1 MNKFV
6 IAAFAVCLATSVSAK
21 QQPQMMVVTGSP
33 SFPNWLENTSR
44 SVNSA
49 LDRVDISRSE
59 TGITYVQFN
68 CDAEGKPQNITTVR
82 SGRYSPNLDRVG
94 RRAVARIKTLHPM
107 FVGAQPNQVVEA
119 AIIIAE
125 DQRHLNS
132 LLAKVSER
140 ARERNAQW
148 AARGLPNPVVSLA
161 IAGGF

>member
-1 MNKFV
+1 MNKFA
-6 IAAFAVCLATSVSAK
+6 IAALAVCLATSVSAK
-21 QQPQMMVVTGSP
+21 PQIMVVTGGP
-33 SFPNWLENTSR
+33 SFPNWVENTSR
-44 SVNSA
+44 SVSSA

-59 TGITYVQFN
+59 TGITYVQFS
-68 CDAEGKPQNITTVR
+68 CDEEGKPQNITTVR

-125 DQRHLNS
+125 DKRHMDS
-132 LLAKVSER
+132 LLAKVSEHAR
-140 ARERNAQW
+140 ARNDLW